1 MAKDLITH
9 QTSNDIVF
17 SPDKAADL
25 MKFSEFMSNGKVMVP
40 AHLQGKPADCMAVAM
55 QAASW
60 GMSPFA
66 VAQKTHLVNGTLGY
80 EAQLVNAVITS
91 SRAVKG
97 RFHYEYIGDWSKW
110 KCTAK
115 NVGTQQQ
122 PKWKNEY
129 HNESGLAVR
138 VGATLNGET
147 EITWGEYVYIEFVK
161 IRNSPLWQTN
171 PKQQLAYLAVKYWS
185 RLYCPEVLLGV
196 YTPDELYEESEYNVG
211 RGTEKVI
218 NPVDDQIDV
227 NSVFDQKSD
236 EPVIDMGP
244 EVNQTAEDV
253 FSNQSDDEKP
263 SKTQALIDQINDC
276 EDSDSLAEVGKY
288 ISNHACDF
296 SDSEL
301 LSIKGVY
308 QKVKRVLEGDE

>member
-1 MAKDLITH
+1 MSQELIKN

-17 SPDKAADL
+17 SADKAGEL
-25 MKFSEFMSNGKVMVP
+25 MKFSEFMAGGKVMVP
-40 AHLQGKPADCMAVAM
+40 AHLQGKPADCMAIAM

-60 GMSPFA
+60 GMNPFS

-80 EAQLVNAVITS
+80 EAQLVNAVVTS

-110 KCTAK
+110 KCTPK
-115 NVGTQQQ
+115 NIGTQQQ
-122 PKWKNEY
+122 PKWKHEY
-129 HNESGLAVR
+129 HNEAGLAVR
-138 VGATLNGET
+138 VGAVLNGES

-218 NPVDDQIDV
+218 NPVNDSSHVDAS
-227 NSVFDQKSD
+227 SVFDHKQ
-236 EPVIDMGP
+236 E
-244 EVNQTAEDV
+244 EVVTESAQSNQTAEDV
-253 FSNQSDDEKP
+253 FSNNAGGAKP
-263 SKTQALIDQINDC
+263 DKAQEIIDQINEC
-276 EDSDSLAEVGKY
+276 EDMSTLSEIGSYASKNAG
-288 ISNHACDF
+288 DF
-296 SDSEL
+296 SDNEL
-301 LSIKGVY
+301 LSIKSAY
-308 QKVKRVLEGDE
+308 QKIKTILEEG